1 MVFMIYL
8 VLETTDMLMDSVRL
22 MIVGIV
28 SHQTMRPAG
37 LLLWNIVMRSGAHE
51 RLSIDLVVGLS
62 DRLVVITF

>member
-8 VLETTDMLMDSVRL
+8 VSETTDMLMDSVRL

-28 SHQTMRPAG
+28 FHQTMRPIG
-37 LLLWNIVMRSGAHE
+37 LSLWSIATRNGVQGHH
-51 RLSIDLVVGLS
+51 SIDLVVGLS